1 MYDCF
6 PALTETL
13 ISRRCSTVCATVG
26 DIIECLLSNG
36 RDMIVSIRRTAKLFK
51 QHPHHGLLM

>member
-6 PALTETL
+6 SALTETL

-26 DIIECLLSNG
+26 DIRLLSNG